1 MTSYFQKLVK
11 HVKKEIHELI
21 TNGHREIII
30 DILKNE
36 YLINPFWNNKKGEDF
51 WKYIRTKEKRDVENL
66 MDYEDCIG
74 QILTIIFNRFYV
86 LRNQVLHGGATWN
99 SSVNR
104 NQVNDCNSLLKVL
117 VPLFTEIMLNNP
129 DEDWGSLTFPVKRGA

>member
-1 MTSYFQKLVK
+1 
-11 HVKKEIHELI
+11 
-21 TNGHREIII
+21 
-30 DILKNE
+30 
-36 YLINPFWNNKKGEDF
+36 
-51 WKYIRTKEKRDVENL
+51 

-104 NQVNDCNSLLKVL
+104 NQVNDCNSVMKVL

-129 DEDWGSLTFPVKRGA
+129 DEEWGTLPFPVKTEV

>member
-1 MTSYFQKLVK
+1 MYFQKLVK
-11 HVKKEIHELI
+11 HGKKEIHELI

-30 DILKNE
+30 DILENE
-36 YLINPFWNNKKGEDF
+36 YLINPFWNNKKDEDL
-51 WKYIRTKEKRDVENL
+51 WKYIRTKEKRDVEGL
-66 MDYEDCIG
+66 MNYADCIG

-86 LRNQVLHGGATWN
+86 LRNQVMHGGATWN

-104 NQVNDCNSLLKVL
+104 NQVNGCNSLLKVL

-129 DEDWGSLTFPVKRGA
+129 NEDWGSISFPVKN